1 MKIKK
6 LLSIFLVTII
16 IIGVCPVMNVSAE
29 EKERTVVDSGFCGA
43 QGDNLKW
50 TLYDDGELVISGVGE
65 MDWYYT
71 SAPVLKY
78 APWWQVYYN
87 KVRVITIEEGVT
99 SIGAEVFLRSGTS
112 FNKINL
118 PMSLEFIEGNVF
130 GCTNLPEGA
139 HLAICYPGDAAAWGK
154 VQMKTVEFIKNEE
167 TGEIER
173 VFKGL
178 SAPVI
183 TAFSPVYKNAKLYLN
198 GEEPA
203 PFCEILGDEE
213 LNVVSSSATVKLK
226 SNYYFGDLKNATLK
240 WVFIGES
247 GEFNDNI
254 NTAGVNYSATLKGF
268 KQGEGQII
276 LFVMTADGKAVASD
290 ETPTFVP
297 DYVPEEE
304 YFPEEECSP
313 VEKFFAPVMAFFSE
327 LFLGLGFGLNIFLAL
342 LAMPFQ
348 FLFN

>member
-6 LLSIFLVTII
+6 LLSIFLAVIMAL
-16 IIGVCPVMNVSAE
+16 GVCPVMNAFAAE
-29 EKERTVVDSGFCGA
+29 ERTVIDSGICGA
-43 QGDNLKW
+43 EGDNLKW
-50 TLYDDGELVISGVGE
+50 TLYDDGELVISGEGE

-71 SAPVLKY
+71 SAPTLKH
-78 APWWQVYYN
+78 APWWRVHYN
-87 KVRVITIEEGVT
+87 KVKVITIEEGVT

-118 PMSLEFIEGNVF
+118 PVSLEFIEGNVF
-130 GCTNLPEGA
+130 GYTELPEGA
-139 HLAICYPGDAAAWGK
+139 HLAICYPGDAAAWEK
-154 VQMKTVEFIKNEE
+154 VQMKTVGFITDQE
-167 TGEIER
+167 TGETER
-173 VFKGL
+173 VITG
-178 SAPVI
+178 STSPVI
-183 TAFSPVYKNAKLYLN
+183 TASSPVYKNAKLYLN

-213 LNVVSSSATVKLK
+213 LNVVSSSATVELK

-240 WVFIGES
+240 WVFIGGS
-247 GEFNDNI
+247 GELSDSI
-254 NTAGVNYSATLKGF
+254 NTAGVNYSATLKRF

-297 DYVPEEE
+297 DYAPEEE
-304 YFPEEECSP
+304 YSPEEECSP
-313 VEKFFAPVMAFFSE
+313 VEKFFAPVIAIFSE
-327 LFLGLGFGLNIFLAL
+327 LFFAFGFGLNIFLAL

-348 FLFN
+348 SLFG